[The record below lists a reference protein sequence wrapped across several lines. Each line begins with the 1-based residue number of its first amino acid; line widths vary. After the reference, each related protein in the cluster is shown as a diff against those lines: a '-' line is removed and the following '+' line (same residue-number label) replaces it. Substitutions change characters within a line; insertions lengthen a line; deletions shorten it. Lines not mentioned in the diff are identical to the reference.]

1 MLSYLL
7 LCCLA
12 AWKQLLLNHLLVSI
26 NRTNPLTAIP
36 FFFTF
41 TLAFFMCFP
50 ASFKIINSN
59 VLLILFLTV
68 IVTSSNSTDETIV
81 ADSDVEMETA
91 TSNPSGAA
99 YKSQNRIE
107 NISADEKENTNI
119 TNEVAV
125 TVSRTKANVIQ
136 PNDTSKAE
144 ASKPTEDDVKVI
156 DKTAVYRSEARDE
169 DVRVISKVLKDEN
182 LDISRDGA
190 CDIIFSQDLVV
201 KRPHRS
207 APAASTEGGV
217 NFKRFRKVYI
227 MQM

>member
-1 MLSYLL
+1 
-7 LCCLA
+7 
-12 AWKQLLLNHLLVSI
+12 
-26 NRTNPLTAIP
+26 
-36 FFFTF
+36 
-41 TLAFFMCFP
+41 MCFP

-125 TVSRTKANVIQ
+125 TVSGTKANVIQ
-136 PNDTSKAE
+136 PNDPPKVE

-156 DKTAVYRSEARDE
+156 EKTAVYRSKARDE
-169 DVRVISKVLKDEN
+169 DVRVISNVPKDEN
-182 LDISRDGA
+182 LDVSRDGA
-190 CDIIFSQDLVV
+190 CDVIFSQDLVV
-201 KRPHRS
+201 KRPPRS
-207 APAASTEGGV
+207 AAAASTEVGGV

>member
-1 MLSYLL
+1 V
-7 LCCLA
+7 
-12 AWKQLLLNHLLVSI
+12 K
-26 NRTNPLTAIP
+26 
-36 FFFTF
+36 
-41 TLAFFMCFP
+41 
-50 ASFKIINSN
+50 
-59 VLLILFLTV
+59 
-68 IVTSSNSTDETIV
+68 
-81 ADSDVEMETA
+81 DSDVEMETA

-99 YKSQNRIE
+99 NKSQNRIE
-107 NISADEKENTNI
+107 NISDDEKENTNI

-144 ASKPTEDDVKVI
+144 ASKPTEDVKVI
-156 DKTAVYRSEARDE
+156 DKTAVYRSKARDE
-169 DVRVISKVLKDEN
+169 DVRVISKVPKDEN

-217 NFKRFRKVYI
+217 NFKRFRKVSCKCNIFSCSPFWLKQLNVSMFTSGPLTFYFRGKQCQETASRTLFHLHEI
-227 MQM
+227 HTGKSQKDFH